1 MIAIIMPISQNAF
14 NAFKVIGAIKP
25 KSISAIPNSIVL
37 MSFIVYSSSQSKK
50 QCTGPETETCASIYN
65 TNITKH
71 KYKGCSR
78 TDL

>member
-1 MIAIIMPISQNAF
+1 MPISQNAF

-25 KSISAIPNSIVL
+25 KRINAIPKSIVL
-37 MSFIVYSSSQSKK
+37 MSFIVYSPSQSKK
-50 QCTGPETETCASIYN
+50 QCTGPETESRAPIYN

-78 TDL
+78 TNP

>member
-1 MIAIIMPISQNAF
+1 MPISQNAF
-14 NAFKVIGAIKP
+14 NAFKVIGARQP
-25 KSISAIPNSIVL
+25 KRINAIPKSIVL
-37 MSFIVYSSSQSKK
+37 MSFIVYSSFQSKK

-78 TDL
+78 TDP